1 MVVGVM
7 VLGQLLTRILLAAHA
22 GDRLAAARR
31 ILRDVPLIDG
41 YVHFAFHF
49 LSSRPRKMIFYL
61 KGPFFRMNQN
71 ICLNELKY
79 FLDRD

>member
-1 MVVGVM
+1 MRMVMVM

-41 YVHFAFHF
+41 
-49 LSSRPRKMIFYL
+49 
-61 KGPFFRMNQN
+61 
-71 ICLNELKY
+71 
-79 FLDRD
+79 